1 MNIVPYSDSI
11 EEYLKCDNG
20 IDYDNETVAELS
32 DALSRKADHERDFIQ
47 AAYEFVRDH
56 ISHSAD
62 IGENKI
68 TCTASEVL
76 RADSVLWTIWI

>member
-1 MNIVPYSDSI
+1 M
-11 EEYLKCDNG
+11 KCDNG

-76 RADSVLWTIWI
+76 RADSVL

>member
-1 MNIVPYSDSI
+1 M
-11 EEYLKCDNG
+11 KCDNG

-76 RADSVLWTIWI
+76 CADSVL

>member
-1 MNIVPYSDSI
+1 M
-11 EEYLKCDNG
+11 KCDNG

-32 DALSRKADHERDFIQ
+32 DPLSRKADHERDFIQ
-47 AAYEFVRDH
+47 AAYESVRDH

-76 RADSVLWTIWI
+76 RADSVL

>member
-1 MNIVPYSDSI
+1 M
-11 EEYLKCDNG
+11 KCDNG

-47 AAYEFVRDH
+47 AGYEFVRDH